1 MDDMSWSPE
10 KAFSQTLVFFTFRKI
25 LRQHGGSFQSNR
37 SNGLTLGLLVLWLIS
52 FGIYSATWH
61 DGILSIQFKPPESS
75 SVESKAKYL
84 VGTFVYLLNF
94 VLVLIAIFWNVGSM
108 VLWFFIVVLLATV
121 VDLSTQKMINDKERM
136 RFALSVLRYTATS
149 VLGLIVLTCF
159 WNYDFVPSFVRWRF
173 GKMQTAHSHIMRTR
187 ASFPIWTFARFL
199 FLLLIMMP
207 VWIPVLIALAVIV
220 LASFMGLP
228 TEIFFPF
235 DVLFRLEPNYWKM
248 TVAELNYEYDDG
260 SFIRTRIQYGCERKG
275 CLAFFG
281 LPYLQP
287 DAACFSYEGAC
298 SLEDHLPHGDGIWR
312 DSDNAGEFLRGQWN
326 DGLPLAPFESREY
339 KTGGVFKAVR
349 IGAITCSSAGVD
361 SIQRNQDFLAQNCYS
376 VSSTEVCVAGRWFE
390 GFPYTNYLVGKPGG
404 PEPQGEVLTKV
415 LHALGVEGNT
425 ASSRCHEIL
434 LFVPG
439 FNSSLNS
446 SLATF
451 SQFLTLGGYPENL
464 IPFCFQWPGLTIM
477 SFLKARVN
485 AQSSRLHEHLM
496 DFLLQLQDMSFT
508 KVHLIG
514 HSMGARVL
522 LSFLQANS
530 NSFSGSLKFGALI
543 FPNPEADLI
552 TFVKSSKMLEDM
564 MESITIYSDQG
575 DSALSWAQTIN
586 SIFLAK
592 ECKELEKGNSCQSLG
607 KVKTVLRRNH
617 CVKDGNLLFEE
628 SSPLS
633 SNLVSPFVRYS
644 PFPGGDGEELIDCD
658 IIDTSLVKERTD
670 KSRHSYF
677 HLSRELLEDTRELL
691 VTGKR
696 ASSRKSRLV
705 LREGN
710 LYGWLQAPP

>member
-1 MDDMSWSPE
+1 
-10 KAFSQTLVFFTFRKI
+10 
-25 LRQHGGSFQSNR
+25 
-37 SNGLTLGLLVLWLIS
+37 
-52 FGIYSATWH
+52 
-61 DGILSIQFKPPESS
+61 
-75 SVESKAKYL
+75 
-84 VGTFVYLLNF
+84 
-94 VLVLIAIFWNVGSM
+94 
-108 VLWFFIVVLLATV
+108 
-121 VDLSTQKMINDKERM
+121 
-136 RFALSVLRYTATS
+136 
-149 VLGLIVLTCF
+149 
-159 WNYDFVPSFVRWRF
+159 
-173 GKMQTAHSHIMRTR
+173 
-187 ASFPIWTFARFL
+187 
-199 FLLLIMMP
+199 
-207 VWIPVLIALAVIV
+207 
-220 LASFMGLP
+220 
-228 TEIFFPF
+228 
-235 DVLFRLEPNYWKM
+235 
-248 TVAELNYEYDDG
+248 
-260 SFIRTRIQYGCERKG
+260 
-275 CLAFFG
+275 
-281 LPYLQP
+281 
-287 DAACFSYEGAC
+287 
-298 SLEDHLPHGDGIWR
+298 
-312 DSDNAGEFLRGQWN
+312 
-326 DGLPLAPFESREY
+326 
-339 KTGGVFKAVR
+339 
-349 IGAITCSSAGVD
+349 
-361 SIQRNQDFLAQNCYS
+361 
-376 VSSTEVCVAGRWFE
+376 
-390 GFPYTNYLVGKPGG
+390 
-404 PEPQGEVLTKV
+404 
-415 LHALGVEGNT
+415 
-425 ASSRCHEIL
+425 
-434 LFVPG
+434 
-439 FNSSLNS
+439 
-446 SLATF
+446 
-451 SQFLTLGGYPENL
+451 
-464 IPFCFQWPGLTIM
+464 M

-552 TFVKSSKMLEDM
+552 TFVKSSKMLEDI

-586 SIFLAK
+586 SIFPTK